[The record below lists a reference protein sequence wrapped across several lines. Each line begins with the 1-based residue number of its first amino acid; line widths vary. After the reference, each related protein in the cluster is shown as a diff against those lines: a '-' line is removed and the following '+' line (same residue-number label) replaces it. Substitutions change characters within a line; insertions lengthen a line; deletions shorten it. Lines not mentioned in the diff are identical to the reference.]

1 MSRTKLGIITLFFL
15 ALLVIVAR
23 FVDTPAEILGE
34 EKAQNNTELEKIV
47 NAKLSKTEGHFAVY
61 IESLATPS
69 GKIVPK
75 FALNEGGSFPAASL
89 YKLVLLAAV
98 FKETEAG
105 GWTLEDIIIAS
116 RAHLKEVLGAL
127 DFGYEDAP
135 EKIEYSVAEAL
146 ERVGRISDNFAA
158 IMLTEKLRE
167 GSKGKDPLLQM
178 ASELGMKNT
187 TFDGMPNTTASD
199 IAVFFKKLYWGEVV
213 SPQVSSAII
222 KYLSLSKINDRIPAG
237 ISEGVKIVHKTGE
250 MARLRHD
257 AGIVYGANPY
267 LIVLLSKDLRYEDEG
282 VETLAEISKEVFNY
296 FQGI

>member
-15 ALLVIVAR
+15 ALLVIIAR
-23 FVDTPAEILGE
+23 FFNSGPDVLGE
-34 EKAQNNTELEKIV
+34 EKARNNAELEGIID
-47 NAKLSKTEGHFAVY
+47 AELSGTEGHFAIY

-75 FALNEGGSFPAASL
+75 FALNEGESFPAASL

-98 FKETEAG
+98 FKEIEAG
-105 GWTLEDIIIAS
+105 GWKLEDRIIAS

-167 GSKGKDPLLQM
+167 GSKEKDPLLQM
-178 ASELGMKNT
+178 ASELGMKST

-222 KYLSLSKINDRIPAG
+222 KYLSLSKINNRIPAG

-257 AGIVYGANPY
+257 AGVVYGANPY
-267 LIVLLSKDLRYEDEG
+267 LMVLLSKDLRYEDEG
-282 VETLAEISKEVFNY
+282 VGVLAEISGKVWRYFNE
-296 FQGI
+296 